1 MYWVNPYW
9 RNSMFQPVW
18 ATSTQQA
25 LDLIKEAVQGE
36 RNDELFYDE
45 LIKLAPNSEQAS
57 IITSIR
63 DDERG
68 HNYMFRCM
76 YKELTDQDI
85 SGISNEQYQRVES
98 YLTGLQR
105 ALQGELAAV
114 EKYRKIWFGLP
125 VGIYKDTVFG
135 IILDELK
142 HASKYNYLFTL
153 NQNNGKS

>member
-1 MYWVNPYW
+1 MYWVSPYW
-9 RNSMFQPVW
+9 YRSSFKPVW
-18 ATSTQQA
+18 SVSAPQA

-45 LIKLAPNSEQAS
+45 LIRLAPNAEQAS
-57 IITSIR
+57 IIASIR

-68 HNYMFRCM
+68 HNQMFRGI
-76 YKELTDQDI
+76 YRELTGQEI
-85 SGISNEQYQRVES
+85 PSTSKEPYQQVES
-98 YLTGLQR
+98 YVAGLQK
-105 ALQGELAAV
+105 ALLGELAAV

-125 VGIYKDTVFG
+125 VGIYRDTVGG

-153 NQNNGKS
+153 NRTNG

>member
-1 MYWVNPYW
+1 MYWVYPSFT
-9 RNSMFQPVW
+9 RSAFQPIW
-18 ATSTQQA
+18 ATSLSQA
-25 LDLIKEAVQGE
+25 LEMIQQAVQGE

-45 LIKLAPNSEQAS
+45 LIKLAPDAEQAA

-68 HNYMFRCM
+68 HNYMFREM
-76 YKELTDQDI
+76 YREITGREI
-85 SGISNEQYQRVES
+85 TGISSEQYQRITS
-98 YLTGLQR
+98 YDEGIQK

-125 VGIYKDTVFG
+125 VGVYRDTVYG

-153 NQNNGKS
+153 NRTSV

>member
-9 RNSMFQPVW
+9 KRVMFTPVW
-18 ATSTQQA
+18 SVSLAEA
-25 LDLIKEAVQGE
+25 LNLIKEAVQGE

-45 LIKLAPNSEQAS
+45 LIKLAPTPEQAS

-68 HNYMFRCM
+68 HNQMFRGI
-76 YKELTDQDI
+76 YREITGQEI
-85 SGISNEQYQRVES
+85 TGISNEQYQRVES
-98 YLTGLQR
+98 YTEGLQR
-105 ALQGELAAV
+105 ALLGELSAV

-125 VGIYKDTVFG
+125 VGIYRDTVYG

-153 NQNNGKS
+153 NQHKN